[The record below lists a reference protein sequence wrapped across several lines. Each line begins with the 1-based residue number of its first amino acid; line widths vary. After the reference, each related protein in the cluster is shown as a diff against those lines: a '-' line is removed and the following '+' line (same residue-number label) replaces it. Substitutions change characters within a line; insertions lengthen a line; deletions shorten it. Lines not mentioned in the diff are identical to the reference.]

1 MTEEIREK
9 KGLDYAIHSYLNP
22 YMDVGSLG
30 IYAGTSEDRVQV
42 VVNLILEE
50 LKRLRNDPLT
60 DKEMIQ
66 AKELIKGN
74 FLLSMESSD
83 NRMIR
88 LAKNEIFFERY
99 IYPED
104 VMASIDAVSA
114 EDVRR
119 LACEI
124 FTPHTITLAA
134 TGRISEKDLS
144 FNFDN

>member
-1 MTEEIREK
+1 
-9 KGLDYAIHSYLNP
+9 
-22 YMDVGSLG
+22 MDVGSLG
-30 IYAGTSEDRVQV
+30 IYAGTSEERVQV
-42 VVNLILEE
+42 VVDLILEE
-50 LKRLRNDPLT
+50 LKRLRNNLLT
-60 DKEMIQ
+60 EKDVVQ

-74 FLLSMESSD
+74 FLLSMESTD

-88 LAKNEIFFERY
+88 VAMNEFFFERY

-114 EDVRR
+114 EDVRN

-144 FNFDN
+144 FDFDN